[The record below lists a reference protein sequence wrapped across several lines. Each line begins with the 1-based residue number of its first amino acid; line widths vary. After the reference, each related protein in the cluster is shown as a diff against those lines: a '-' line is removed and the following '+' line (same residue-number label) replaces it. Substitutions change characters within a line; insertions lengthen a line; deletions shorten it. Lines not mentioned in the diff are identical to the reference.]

1 MEWELSTSNG
11 GAISATITTN
21 TLTIVSSSFE
31 KCCASGNGGGI
42 FIDARGLG
50 SGGGFDVSGC
60 EFGTGGVKNRTTKG
74 DNVYVYGKDFETLI
88 TTAKFPSVSG
98 STSPTLYWGNDLT
111 HSVDST
117 LLVYLV
123 PIGSTAIVDASG
135 KAIQHC
141 GHFGVACPTIETG
154 FNRISGNASPLSLE
168 LSSSV
173 TAGAGFSVSSGQD
186 ISIKASSASTQTSA
200 SNTNPV
206 LIFISSTT
214 FTISSGKLSFVD
226 VELAVKVTTTSNAF
240 VVNGGTL
247 ELGTSCS
254 LSFSGTSGSLISQT
268 NSLFKVSGGTLK
280 IAGTSGSPKEIEY
293 VDMGSSSVIE
303 VNSVDFSGT
312 VDLSFLSIGH
322 CKSFSHG
329 MISFLSSPS
338 SSTSPTVSIHH
349 CFFSLNENSNAAT
362 GPHDIEA
369 NSSWESLLDSPLVFV
384 ETYSD
389 STLSH
394 FQIGTSDK
402 TSLVPFPILKT
413 HGTNAGADADCYLN
427 TIMCKTV
434 KTSLSHFTQKS
445 GSTFVRRVIQ
455 METGTFSEDT
465 LKVEEKNVEIRGQTA
480 AVVLQPSSDATLLE
494 LSTGSADLKTFTLA
508 AHTTQ
513 SNSVIRV
520 TDAAGRLSLRAI
532 SFDGSGKTLTDSVV
546 STKGTT
552 TITGCSFRDIT
563 CSSTARIGAV
573 ITTSARSYETF
584 LIDTSSFSR
593 CTVEGKE
600 SWIVFN
606 DFQSTASTITSS
618 LVDEL
623 LWKPIFNETSLRS
636 AVSAVEPSAAW
647 NETVS
652 FNPYSLI
659 YLFHRSNTSCVAI
672 SKTLTS
678 EDHPLCGHEKLPCLT
693 VDGAISTTQV
703 KNVLVITTAELVSHL
718 DLNGDAHTISGRTSA
733 DVLKPIGTASIT
745 NAASKPGGTLAITTL
760 TIDASSAQNTET
772 HTLLNFKS
780 GAMSLASVIFL
791 VGSSQTRF
799 TLISLTDSSFTVQ
812 TTTISQ
818 PSFSKPLIV
827 VSKCAVLSITSLT
840 VLEAQGTELIS
851 ISDCPAS
858 ANAVIKT
865 SKFTGVLSSNDEDF
879 CQWESGLIGIS
890 NSKIDIDTTSF
901 ARLSQGAL
909 NVVDSNISLMGDIFA
924 DNVLPSVDFP
934 SAERN
939 LRCSGEVAVESG
951 HQSADERAWDQ
962 QSFQIIKIVQQLYD
976 KKAKAFSVVVVGER
990 MVPCGLFLEIFE
1002 FDNKTSKEGNSITM
1016 ELNASTTKSITDT
1029 NMSLSVSDSS
1039 LTTLSATVEW
1049 RARLLYAD
1057 NIPTQEFFTISGGG
1071 SSNKSEFAK
1080 ALPWLIPVIVVA
1092 VLVLLLVVI
1101 ILIVLLRRMRKKD
1114 TAQAPLLATQE
1125 LDVTDKVEID
1135 ESYQFAQ
1142 NSASSVDHPL
1152 NPNGTTAFVFEH
1164 PASKMVSGK
1173 DFQPQSQPTGLDEL
1187 VEAVRCDEGGT
1198 VVMVKKKESLYNRI
1212 HCANPQH
1219 ISKEQ
1224 IALNV
1229 VKTLKQITKHH
1240 PTAETLTRLNSH
1252 WILFDKDNKTCLRLK
1267 DDPKPVHASQSTPKT
1282 MQTTSHEGQRW
1293 EAPEIAN
1300 SEDDHTVIDPLKA
1313 AVFSLGLVMWE
1324 METGDVPFKEVDA
1337 INAARNI
1344 GAGQRPKMEILTDSK
1359 KQLVEKC
1366 TSFTPFDRPSL
1377 DELETDLLKL
1387 DSGVAQDLVPR

>member
-1 MEWELSTSNG
+1 MKETKWYCRYLVGSDPTGITGIKSEAWSFLIDRVGYGNTPEEMNTVVDGEYGTNLFFDLLDRSDVSFINPDTVKDPLVMVPENGVSFTTTELKKWAYRTNYSTTTSIVYLIHPYVGGSLAVSSTQYYDTTRCGYRYLPCQDFLVGHGNAKDSATGEKAGVFIHTDVTTTPPNFDKDMIWESSESNPKSLTISPGSVSPGTYSLTLKSLAFSRTTQGASLFSITTGSLSVTSCTFIGLTSTSNG

-74 DNVYVYGKDFETLI
+74 DNVYVYGKDFETLL
-88 TTAKFPSVSG
+88 SG

-434 KTSLSHFTQKS
+434 KTSLSHCTQKS

-890 NSKIDIDTTSF
+890 NI
-901 ARLSQGAL
+901 
-909 NVVDSNISLMGDIFA
+909 
-924 DNVLPSVDFP
+924 
-934 SAERN
+934 
-939 LRCSGEVAVESG
+939 
-951 HQSADERAWDQ
+951 
-962 QSFQIIKIVQQLYD
+962 
-976 KKAKAFSVVVVGER
+976 
-990 MVPCGLFLEIFE
+990 
-1002 FDNKTSKEGNSITM
+1002 
-1016 ELNASTTKSITDT
+1016 
-1029 NMSLSVSDSS
+1029 
-1039 LTTLSATVEW
+1039 
-1049 RARLLYAD
+1049 
-1057 NIPTQEFFTISGGG
+1057 
-1071 SSNKSEFAK
+1071 
-1080 ALPWLIPVIVVA
+1080 
-1092 VLVLLLVVI
+1092 
-1101 ILIVLLRRMRKKD
+1101 
-1114 TAQAPLLATQE
+1114 
-1125 LDVTDKVEID
+1125 VEI
-1135 ESYQFAQ
+1135 
-1142 NSASSVDHPL
+1142 
-1152 NPNGTTAFVFEH
+1152 
-1164 PASKMVSGK
+1164 
-1173 DFQPQSQPTGLDEL
+1173 
-1187 VEAVRCDEGGT
+1187 
-1198 VVMVKKKESLYNRI
+1198 
-1212 HCANPQH
+1212 
-1219 ISKEQ
+1219 
-1224 IALNV
+1224 
-1229 VKTLKQITKHH
+1229 
-1240 PTAETLTRLNSH
+1240 
-1252 WILFDKDNKTCLRLK
+1252 
-1267 DDPKPVHASQSTPKT
+1267 
-1282 MQTTSHEGQRW
+1282 
-1293 EAPEIAN
+1293 
-1300 SEDDHTVIDPLKA
+1300 
-1313 AVFSLGLVMWE
+1313 
-1324 METGDVPFKEVDA
+1324 
-1337 INAARNI
+1337 
-1344 GAGQRPKMEILTDSK
+1344 
-1359 KQLVEKC
+1359 
-1366 TSFTPFDRPSL
+1366 
-1377 DELETDLLKL
+1377 
-1387 DSGVAQDLVPR
+1387 